1 MDNLHKN
8 YLEHHGI
15 LGMRWGRKMG
25 PPYPLDASDHSAA
38 EKKEGYKKSI
48 GGGRNES
55 LYDRKAAKKE
65 ARKEKYSNKANIH
78 DRAANAAYRD
88 ADDLKKNGFKKEAE
102 AVRKVGD
109 KQKVKA
115 DRKRELQI
123 EGKMTGKQKA
133 VVAGAGTLAAI
144 SLLQSKNNIAL
155 ANEILGD
162 YGKVALKEVIG
173 KSAVAAGKAAV
184 IGGLGTYGAIKVGDL
199 AKTTFST
206 TDKKKPPMGAKID
219 GPTWEDHEKEMKRLE
234 RMGAKIDGPTNFDPP
249 KNAKFNR
256 PETESQVLRDLN
268 NNYDKSDPDYKEAM
282 ELLKELNRSK
292 KR

>member
-15 LGMRWGRKMG
+15 LGMKWGRRQG
-25 PPYPLDASDHSAA
+25 PPYPLDASDHSAS
-38 EKKEGYKKSI
+38 EKKAGYKKSL

-65 ARKEKYSNKANIH
+65 ARKEKYSKKSNMY
-78 DRAANAAYRD
+78 DRMADAMYKDAAERKKQGFDKDSD
-88 ADDLKKNGFKKEAE
+88 AVK
-102 AVRKVGD
+102 KVGD
-109 KQKVKA
+109 RYKAKA

-184 IGGLGTYGAIKVGDL
+184 IGGLGTYGAIKIGDL
-199 AKTTFST
+199 AKNSFVSA
-206 TDKKKPPMGAKID
+206 TDK
-219 GPTWEDHEKEMKRLE
+219 R
-234 RMGAKIDGPTNFDPP
+234 
-249 KNAKFNR
+249 
-256 PETESQVLRDLN
+256 
-268 NNYDKSDPDYKEAM
+268 
-282 ELLKELNRSK
+282 
-292 KR
+292 